1 MAGNDDGIVNV
12 GAHLDGTD
20 NQVAKEVQ
28 RGVLNGGEGEIQP
41 DGALNHNDEQHR
53 QTRRLEGE
61 QQNEDDE
68 QRRQHADEVV
78 VVHEGAGQVQRTGGV
93 AHHIA
98 LLFGIVALQHL
109 MDGAEEGEG
118 LFTFLRQIQIH
129 HQTAVFLA
137 LQLQF
142 GLFQLVEQVVQR
154 VLHIALQR
162 DVAVLHLLF

>member
-1 MAGNDDGIVNV
+1 MAGNDDGVVNV
-12 GAHLDGTD
+12 GAHLDGAD
-20 NQVAKEVQ
+20 DEVAKEIQ
-28 RGVLNGGEGEIQP
+28 RRVREGGEGEVHP
-41 DGALNHNDEQHR
+41 DGALNHDDEQHR

-68 QRRQHADEVV
+68 QRRQHTDEVV
-78 VVHEGAGQVQRTGGV
+78 VVHKGAGQIQRTGGV
-93 AHHIA
+93 AHHVA
-98 LLFGIVALQHL
+98 LLSGIVALQHL
-109 MDGAEEGEG
+109 MDGAQKRKG
-118 LFTFLRQIQIH
+118 LVAFLRQIQIH